1 MAQRP
6 GPGRTPAHKADG
18 AFDELGRPSKTQLK
32 REAHELQQLGRDL
45 ADLPETRLMALDMP
59 EALRDSVL
67 ELRRTRS
74 HEGRRRQLQ
83 YVGKLMRKADAEPL
97 REAVA
102 QLKLGSARD
111 SLKLHDAE
119 RWRDELLAG
128 DDGLT
133 RWVQAFPATD
143 VQQLRALVRQARLQR
158 LPEPVPGQ
166 SQRQGRAFRDLFRLI
181 SEQLD
186 ADHSMTASEGDHERL

>member
-1 MAQRP
+1 MAQCP
-6 GPGRTPAHKADG
+6 APGRTPARDADA
-18 AFDELGRPSKTQLK
+18 AFDDLGRPSKTQLK

-45 ADLPETRLMALDMP
+45 SELPAARLASLSLPDG
-59 EALRDSVL
+59 LRDAVM

-83 YVGKLMRKADAEPL
+83 YVGKLMRQADAQPL

-102 QLKLGSARD
+102 QLKLGPAQD
-111 SLKLHDAE
+111 SLRLHQAE
-119 RWRDELLAG
+119 RWREELLAA

-143 VQQLRALVRQARLQR
+143 VQRLRTLVRQARQQWVAAS
-158 LPEPVPGQ
+158 VPGEGV
-166 SQRQGRAFRDLFRLI
+166 RQGRAYRDLFRLI
-181 SEQLD
+181 SDELD
-186 ADHSMTASEGDHERL
+186 ATPQALS